1 MGLLY
6 MFTLYSGAVSL
17 VIDLLFS
24 SPRQFPL
31 HRLAGEG
38 SALEW
43 LFQSCPACIRVWGLG
58 GDSHSLTAIH
68 GEGGMSV
75 IAGMQSSPPHHVSH
89 TDQGNPLAN
98 SYKASSN
105 ATTAFI
111 LSYLATDQG
120 ASGECFRIR
129 NRTEML
135 IFSNSKR
142 FIYSHSL

>member
-1 MGLLY
+1 

-17 VIDLLFS
+17 VMDLLFS

-31 HRLAGEG
+31 HRPAREG
-38 SALEW
+38 SALKG
-43 LFQSCPACIRVWGLG
+43 LFQFRPACVQVWSLG
-58 GDSHSLTAIH
+58 GGSQGLIAIH

-89 TDQGNPLAN
+89 ADQGNPLAN

-105 ATTAFI
+105 ANRAFI
-111 LSYLATDQG
+111 LNYLATDQG
-120 ASGECFRIR
+120 ASGECFRRIR
-129 NRTEML
+129 NQTGTL
-135 IFSNSKR
+135 IFSESKR